1 MKRLVWLFAV
11 LAGGSFGQAAVI
23 NVPADQPTIQ
33 DAIDVAQNGDTVV
46 VAPGTYSENINFSGK
61 DITVKSSGGS
71 KVTIIDGGHANSVVT
86 FASDESRKAV
96 LHGFTIQN
104 GEANNST
111 TDFEGGGISISNASP
126 TVTGNIV
133 KHNNAVNGGGG
144 IAVQFSSAL
153 VQGNLV
159 ENNSQTTGYTGGT
172 GGGGIV
178 VNGAGSAQIIANIV
192 QNNNWASSNGGG
204 IAIFAAGTP
213 LLKNNII
220 DGNAADSEG
229 QGGGIMIESESNA
242 VIVQNL
248 IYNNSAGQGSGIYF
262 NVPEGFSG
270 SVLVNN
276 TIVGTGSSQGSAV
289 YASGFDDQV
298 QFFNNLMIAPGKA
311 SPVFCDSTFDK
322 TPPTFTN
329 NDAFSPKAGGL
340 QGTCSAQAST
350 NGNISADPMF
360 VSKTNF
366 QLKTGSPAINAGDNS
381 APDLPPM
388 DLAGKARVVG
398 GTIDMG
404 AYENQTTAAE
414 SITPDRLK

>member
-11 LAGGSFGQAAVI
+11 LASGTFVQAAVI

-33 DAIDVAQNGDTVV
+33 DAIDVAQNGDTVL
-46 VAPGTYSENINFSGK
+46 VAPGTYFENINFSGK
-61 DITVKSSGGS
+61 DITIKSSNGS
-71 KVTIIDGGHANSVVT
+71 KVTIIDGGHSNSVVT
-86 FASDESRKAV
+86 FDSGEGRKAI

-104 GEANNST
+104 GEANNSA

-126 TVTGNIV
+126 TITGNIV

-159 ENNSQTTGYTGGT
+159 ENNFQTPGYSGGT
-172 GGGGIV
+172 GGGGIA
-178 VNGAGSAQIIANIV
+178 VNGAGSAQIIGNTI

-204 IAIFAAGTP
+204 IVLLAAGTP
-213 LLKNNII
+213 TLKNNII
-220 DGNAADSEG
+220 DGNVADSEG
-229 QGGGIMIESESNA
+229 EGGGILIESESNA

-248 IYNNSAGQGSGIYF
+248 VYNNSAGQGSGIFF
-262 NVPEGFSG
+262 NVPEGYSG
-270 SVLVNN
+270 PVFINN
-276 TIVGTGSSQGSAV
+276 TIVGTASSQGSAV

-298 QFFNNLMIAPGKA
+298 QFFNNLMVGPGKG
-311 SPVFCDSTFDK
+311 SPVFCDSTSDK

-329 NDAFSPKAGGL
+329 NDAFSPKASGL

-350 NGNISADPMF
+350 NGNISADPTF

-381 APDLPPM
+381 APDLPPL
-388 DLAGKARVVG
+388 DLAGKTRVVG
-398 GTIDMG
+398 GNIDLG
-404 AYENQTTAAE
+404 AYESQTSPE
-414 SITPDRLK
+414 EDVTPVQP

>member
-11 LAGGSFGQAAVI
+11 LASSTFIQAAVI

-33 DAIDVAQNGDTVV
+33 DAIDVAQNGDTVL
-46 VAPGTYSENINFSGK
+46 VAPGTYFENINFSGK
-61 DITVKSSGGS
+61 DIAVKSSNGN
-71 KVTIIDGGHANSVVT
+71 KVTIIDGGHNNSVVT
-86 FASDESRKAV
+86 FDSAEGRKAV

-104 GEANNST
+104 GEANSN

-133 KHNNAVNGGGG
+133 RHNNAVNGGG

-159 ENNSQTTGYTGGT
+159 ENNSQTLGYSGGT
-172 GGGGIV
+172 GGGGIA
-178 VNGAGSAQIIANIV
+178 VNGTGSAQIIGNTI

-204 IAIFAAGTP
+204 ITLLAAGTP
-213 LLKNNII
+213 TLKNNII
-220 DGNAADSEG
+220 DGNVADSEG
-229 QGGGIMIESESNA
+229 EGGGILIESESNA

-248 IYNNSAGQGSGIYF
+248 VYNNSAGQGSGIYF

-270 SVLVNN
+270 PVFVNN
-276 TIVGTGSSQGSAV
+276 TIVGTSSSQGSAV

-298 QFFNNLMIAPGKA
+298 QFFNNLMVGPGKG
-311 SPVFCDSTFDK
+311 SPVFCDSTSDK

-329 NDAFSPKAGGL
+329 NDAFSPKASGL

-381 APDLPPM
+381 VPDLPPL
-388 DLAGKARVVG
+388 DLAGKTRVVG
-398 GTIDMG
+398 GDIDLG
-404 AYENQTTAAE
+404 AYEPQTSAE
-414 SITPDRLK
+414 EDVTPVQP

>member
-11 LAGGSFGQAAVI
+11 LASGTLIQAAVI

-33 DAIDVAQNGDTVV
+33 DAIDVAQNGDTVL
-46 VAPGTYSENINFSGK
+46 VAPGTYFENINFSGK
-61 DITVKSSGGS
+61 DIMVKSSNGN
-71 KVTIIDGGHANSVVT
+71 KVTIIDGGHINSVVT
-86 FASDESRKAV
+86 FDSAEGRKAV

-104 GEANNST
+104 GEANNSS

-159 ENNSQTTGYTGGT
+159 ENNSQTPGYSGGT
-172 GGGGIV
+172 GGGGIA
-178 VNGAGSAQIIANIV
+178 VNGAGSAQIIGNTI
-192 QNNNWASSNGGG
+192 QNNNWVSSNGGG
-204 IAIFAAGTP
+204 ITLFAAGTP
-213 LLKNNII
+213 TLKNNII
-220 DGNAADSEG
+220 DGNVADSEG
-229 QGGGIMIESESNA
+229 EGGGILIESESNA

-248 IYNNSAGQGSGIYF
+248 VYNNSAGQGSGIFF
-262 NVPEGFSG
+262 NVPAGYSG
-270 SVLVNN
+270 PVLINN
-276 TIVGTGSSQGSAV
+276 TIVGTSASQGSAV

-298 QFFNNLMIAPGKA
+298 QFFNNLMVGPGKG
-311 SPVFCDSTFDK
+311 SPVFCDSTSDK

-329 NDAFSPKAGGL
+329 NDAFSPKASGL

-381 APDLPPM
+381 GPDLPPL
-388 DLAGKARVVG
+388 DLAGKTRIG
-398 GTIDMG
+398 GGIIDMG
-404 AYENQTTAAE
+404 AYESQTTAE
-414 SITPDRLK
+414 ENVTPAQP

>member
-11 LAGGSFGQAAVI
+11 LASGTLIHAAVI

-33 DAIDVAQNGDTVV
+33 DAIDIAQNGDTVL
-46 VAPGTYSENINFSGK
+46 VAPGTYLENINFSGK
-61 DITVKSSGGS
+61 SITVKSSNGY
-71 KVTIIDGGHANSVVT
+71 KVTIIDGGHSNSVVT
-86 FASDESRKAV
+86 FDSGEGRKAV

-104 GEANNST
+104 GEANSS

-126 TVTGNIV
+126 TITGNIV

-159 ENNSQTTGYTGGT
+159 ENNSQTPGYSGGT
-172 GGGGIV
+172 GGGIA
-178 VNGAGSAQIIANIV
+178 VNGTGSAQIIGNTI
-192 QNNNWASSNGGG
+192 QNNSWASSNGGG
-204 IAIFAAGTP
+204 IVLLAAGTP
-213 LLKNNII
+213 TLKNNII
-220 DGNAADSEG
+220 DGNVADSEG
-229 QGGGIMIESESNA
+229 EGGGILIESESNA

-248 IYNNSAGQGSGIYF
+248 IYNNSAGQGSGIFF
-262 NVPEGFSG
+262 NVPEGYSG
-270 SVLVNN
+270 PVFINN
-276 TIVGTGSSQGSAV
+276 TIVGTSSSQGSAV

-298 QFFNNLMIAPGKA
+298 QFFNNLMVGPGKG
-311 SPVFCDSTFDK
+311 SPVFCDSTSDK

-329 NDAFSPKAGGL
+329 NDAFSPKASGL

-360 VSKTNF
+360 VSKINF

-381 APDLPPM
+381 APDLPPL
-388 DLAGKARVVG
+388 DLAGKTRVVG
-398 GTIDMG
+398 GNIDLG
-404 AYENQTTAAE
+404 VYESQTTPE
-414 SITPDRLK
+414 DVTPVQP

>member
-1 MKRLVWLFAV
+1 MKRLVWLFVV
-11 LAGGSFGQAAVI
+11 LASGSLVRAAVI
-23 NVPADQPTIQ
+23 SVPADQPTIQ
-33 DAIDVAQNGDTVV
+33 DAIDVAQNGDTVL
-46 VAPGTYSENINFSGK
+46 VAPGTYPENINFSGK
-61 DITVKSSGGS
+61 EITVKSSNGN
-71 KVTIIDGGHANSVVT
+71 KVTIIDGGHNNSVVT
-86 FASDESRKAV
+86 FSSGEGRKAA
-96 LHGFTIQN
+96 LHGFTVQN
-104 GEANNST
+104 GEANGA

-159 ENNSQTTGYTGGT
+159 ENNSQTPGYSGGT
-172 GGGGIV
+172 GGGGIA
-178 VNGAGSAQIIANIV
+178 VNGTGSAQIVGNTI
-192 QNNNWASSNGGG
+192 QNNSWASSNGGG
-204 IAIFAAGTP
+204 IVLLAAGTP
-213 LLKNNII
+213 TLKNNII
-220 DGNAADSEG
+220 DGNVADSEG
-229 QGGGIMIESESNA
+229 EGGGILIESESNA

-262 NVPEGFSG
+262 NVPEGYSG
-270 SVLVNN
+270 PVFINN
-276 TIVGTGSSQGSAV
+276 TIVGTSASEGSAV

-298 QFFNNLMIAPGKA
+298 QFFNNSMVGPGKG
-311 SPVFCDSTFDK
+311 SPVFCDSTSDK

-329 NDAFSPKAGGL
+329 NDAFSPRASGL

-366 QLKTGSPAINAGDNS
+366 HLNSGSPAINAGDNS
-381 APDLPPM
+381 APDLPPL
-388 DLAGKARVVG
+388 DLAGKTRIIG

-404 AYENQTTAAE
+404 AYESQTSAE
-414 SITPDRLK
+414 ENVTPAQP

>member
-11 LAGGSFGQAAVI
+11 LASGTLIQAAVI

-33 DAIDVAQNGDTVV
+33 DAIDVAQNGDTVL
-46 VAPGTYSENINFSGK
+46 VAPGTYFENINFSGK
-61 DITVKSSGGS
+61 DIMVKSSNGN
-71 KVTIIDGGHANSVVT
+71 KVTIIDGGHINSVVT
-86 FASDESRKAV
+86 FDSAEGRKAV

-104 GEANNST
+104 GEANNSS

-159 ENNSQTTGYTGGT
+159 ENNSQTPGYSGGT
-172 GGGGIV
+172 GGGGIA
-178 VNGAGSAQIIANIV
+178 VNGAGSAQIIGNTI
-192 QNNNWASSNGGG
+192 QNNNWVSSNGGG
-204 IAIFAAGTP
+204 ITLFAAGTP
-213 LLKNNII
+213 TLKNNII
-220 DGNAADSEG
+220 DGNVADSEG
-229 QGGGIMIESESNA
+229 EGGGILIESESNA

-248 IYNNSAGQGSGIYF
+248 VYNNSAGQGSGIFF
-262 NVPEGFSG
+262 NVPAGYSG
-270 SVLVNN
+270 PVLINN
-276 TIVGTGSSQGSAV
+276 TIVGTSASQGSAV

-298 QFFNNLMIAPGKA
+298 QFFNNLMVGPGKG
-311 SPVFCDSTFDK
+311 SPVFCDSTSDK

-329 NDAFSPKAGGL
+329 NDAFSPKASGL

-381 APDLPPM
+381 GPDLPPL
-388 DLAGKARVVG
+388 DLAGKTRIVG
-398 GTIDMG
+398 GIIDMG
-404 AYENQTTAAE
+404 AYESQTTAE
-414 SITPDRLK
+414 ENVTPAQP

>member
-11 LAGGSFGQAAVI
+11 LASGTLIHAAVI

-33 DAIDVAQNGDTVV
+33 DAIDVAQNGDTVL
-46 VAPGTYSENINFSGK
+46 VAPGIYVENINFSGK
-61 DITVKSSGGS
+61 NITVKSSNGN
-71 KVTIIDGGHANSVVT
+71 KVTIIDGGHNNSVVS
-86 FASDESRKAV
+86 FDSGEGRKAL

-104 GEANNST
+104 GEANSAS
-111 TDFEGGGISISNASP
+111 DFEGGGISISNASP
-126 TVTGNIV
+126 TVSGNIV

-159 ENNSQTTGYTGGT
+159 ENNSQTPGYSGGT
-172 GGGGIV
+172 GGGGIA
-178 VNGAGSAQIIANIV
+178 VNGAGSTQIIGNTI

-204 IAIFAAGTP
+204 ITLFAAGTP
-213 LLKNNII
+213 TLKNNII
-220 DGNAADSEG
+220 DGNVANSEG
-229 QGGGIMIESESNA
+229 EGGGILIESESNA

-262 NVPEGFSG
+262 NVPEGYSG
-270 SVLVNN
+270 PVLINN
-276 TIVGTGSSQGSAV
+276 TIVGTSSSQGSAV

-298 QFFNNLMIAPGKA
+298 QFFNNLMVGPGKG
-311 SPVFCDSTFDK
+311 SPVFCDSTSDK

-329 NDAFSPKAGGL
+329 NDAFSPKANGL

-360 VSKTNF
+360 VGKINF

-381 APDLPPM
+381 APDLPPL
-388 DLAGKARVVG
+388 DLAGKTRVVG
-398 GTIDMG
+398 GTIDIG
-404 AYENQTTAAE
+404 AYESQTSAE
-414 SITPDRLK
+414 EAVTPAQP